1 VFNLIEVPGWVPTV
15 ELTVHL
21 RARPAPGSLSCSFE
35 ARAVQGGMFEEDGVI
50 FDENGVL
57 VAQSRQIGLVP
68 L

>member
-1 VFNLIEVPGWVPTV
+1 
-15 ELTVHL
+15 
-21 RARPAPGSLSCSFE
+21 
-35 ARAVQGGMFEEDGVI
+35 MFEEDGVI